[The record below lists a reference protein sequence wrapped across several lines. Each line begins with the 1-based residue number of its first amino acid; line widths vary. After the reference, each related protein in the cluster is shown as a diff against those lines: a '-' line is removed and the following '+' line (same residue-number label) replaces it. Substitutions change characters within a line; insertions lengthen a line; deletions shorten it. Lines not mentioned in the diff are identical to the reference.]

1 MVNMCILGLI
11 ISRVCNP
18 TMTNM
23 WNMCPSGVDDFFSF
37 LVIMCF
43 NHHIRITQL
52 GLRYGSTK
60 MISFLRIQIMESR
73 PISSIVVKKHVFYVQ
88 STFQNTLKYSTHIL
102 HFRTVVFYNLTYPMY
117 STYLQ
122 VFIISRNNI
131 FFIIFL
137 KKKTLKFYEVFNVF
151 YKYSK
156 YLTYFI

>member
-1 MVNMCILGLI
+1 
-11 ISRVCNP
+11 
-18 TMTNM
+18 
-23 WNMCPSGVDDFFSF
+23 
-37 LVIMCF
+37 
-43 NHHIRITQL
+43 
-52 GLRYGSTK
+52 
-60 MISFLRIQIMESR
+60 
-73 PISSIVVKKHVFYVQ
+73 
-88 STFQNTLKYSTHIL
+88 
-102 HFRTVVFYNLTYPMY
+102 MY